1 MTQTPLQTLISHIQ
15 EAIEA
20 NKKEERTPVTH
31 TERLTLTS
39 VLIAAQNLEG
49 VEKDFVAKVW
59 EAAEKRAAFSAEKH
73 GSAYEYL
80 IQEKSTPNKQQFIKS
95 LYGE

>member
-1 MTQTPLQTLISHIQ
+1 MQNKTPLQTLISHIQ

-49 VEKDFVAKVW
+49 AERTFVGKVW
-59 EAAEKRAAFSAEKH
+59 DAAQPDIEWSADGNEIERLRA
-73 GSAYEYL
+73 
-80 IQEKSTPNKQQFIKS
+80 PNKQEFLKS